1 MLSRL
6 STAISNYTYMH
17 VKWGPGRWPDIQLQD
32 GLLLLSI
39 FHPAR
44 RLCNL
49 SLFLSLL
56 SPLSLSLSSSLPLP
70 PARPYQGPE
79 EPSVGGLCG
88 FVWMSATQVT
98 LVTILILYSYPHT
111 VFLCQLSMST
121 FTCLCLTLHFYI
133 NKIFVIIIM
142 SIFTKPLVSINI
154 CLITTWANA
163 ITFCTCN

>member
-1 MLSRL
+1 MTESAK
-6 STAISNYTYMH
+6 STVHNHQQLYMH
-17 VKWGPGRWPDIQLQD
+17 VKWGSGAGDRTYSCRMAYCF
-32 GLLLLSI
+32 SI

-70 PARPYQGPE
+70 PVRPYQGPE

-98 LVTILILYSYPHT
+98 LVILILYSYPHT

-121 FTCLCLTLHFYI
+121 FTCLCITLHFYI
-133 NKIFVIIIM
+133 NRIFVIIIM

-154 CLITTWANA
+154 CLITT
-163 ITFCTCN
+163 